1 MTFIHFLISFIL
13 SYIIGAT
20 PVGYWI
26 GRVFFKK
33 NLLALG
39 SGNIGTTNTFR
50 NLGPVAGV
58 SVMLLDIVKGT
69 LGAMMALIWGPL
81 PAGETWWFFA
91 VGLGAILGHTYSFWI
106 KFKGG
111 KAVATSVGVLLMY
124 NPAMFG
130 FACFIFAS
138 GIFLTS
144 TVSIASMAGFTL
156 VTIASVLIGDW
167 VLFVIALLLTIFV
180 FYRHRENIARIANG
194 TESLVP
200 FGLVYWSKKRN
211 K

>member
-1 MTFIHFLISFIL
+1 MTIIHFLISFAL

-26 GRVFFKK
+26 GKIFFKK
-33 NLLALG
+33 NLLEMG

-50 NLGPVAGV
+50 NLGPLAGT
-58 SVMLLDIVKGT
+58 SVMILDILKGSA
-69 LGAMMALIWGPL
+69 GAMMALIWGPL

-111 KAVATSVGVLLMY
+111 KAVATSVGVLLIY
-124 NPAMFG
+124 NAGMFG
-130 FACFIFAS
+130 FACLIFAS

-144 TVSIASMAGFTL
+144 TVSIASMAGFAI
-156 VTIASVLIGDW
+156 VTIASMVIGDW
-167 VLFVIALLLTIFV
+167 VLFMIALLLTIFV
-180 FYRHRENIARIANG
+180 FYRHRENISRILNG
-194 TESLVP
+194 TESKVP
-200 FGLVYWSKKRN
+200 FGLVYWASKK
-211 K
+211 